1 MPTLEVI
8 ENKHKMKAILKIKG
22 DKRGNSEI
30 RYDF

>member
-22 DKRGNSEI
+22 D
-30 RYDF
+30 